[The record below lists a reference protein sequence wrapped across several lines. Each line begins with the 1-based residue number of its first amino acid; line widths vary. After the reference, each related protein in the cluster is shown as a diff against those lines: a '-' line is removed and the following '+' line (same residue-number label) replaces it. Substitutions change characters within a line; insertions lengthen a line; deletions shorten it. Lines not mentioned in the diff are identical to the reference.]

1 MDLLYALMNT
11 SQETERLQTAL
22 AGLATVMTKMV
33 NERVEQALA
42 ESLPA
47 RLPTGADSNNGNRF
61 ASDRLLNKKQV
72 AELLNVTPRCVDG
85 WMSRGLLP
93 YYKIGRSVRFRAGD
107 VVRHLDETALVARC
121 AAGARG

>member
-1 MDLLYALMNT
+1 MCGFMNT

-47 RLPTGADSNNGNRF
+47 RLPAGADGNNGNRF

-72 AELLNVTPRCVDG
+72 AELLNVTPRCVDN
-85 WMSRGLLP
+85 WMKRGFLP
-93 YYKIGRSVRFRAGD
+93 YLKIGRSVRFNAGNL
-107 VVRHLDETALVARC
+107 VRHLDDTALVARC